1 MMGFPIV
8 FPFHTTVNSAS
19 RTTLQDIEKP
29 FQLHHQKKRMAMAS
43 ATTPATITVVGSS
56 SVGST
61 RRRERTVQFIGGI
74 NSFGG
79 LKAQNSVTSLGLPVC
94 TEQCFAKV
102 VSSLKYP
109 SNGRRGGAAS
119 STCNAAGEIFQI
131 AAIMSGLVLVGV
143 AVGFVLLRIEASVE
157 EAE

>member
-1 MMGFPIV
+1 MMG
-8 FPFHTTVNSAS
+8 S
-19 RTTLQDIEKP
+19 L
-29 FQLHHQKKRMAMAS
+29 KRMTMAS
-43 ATTPATITVVGSS
+43 ATSPATITIMGSS

-61 RRRERTVQFIGGI
+61 RRRERKVHFIRGI

-79 LKAQNSVTSLGLPVC
+79 LKAENSVTSLGLPVC
-94 TEQCFAKV
+94 TEQCFSKV
-102 VSSLKYP
+102 VCSLKY
-109 SNGRRGGAAS
+109 SSSKGRGGGAAS

-131 AAIMSGLVLVGV
+131 AAIMNGLVLVGV